1 MFTIFSIRRFLL
13 FNLLST
19 VIATI
24 IITAF
29 ANYYIDCQA
38 INEGLDN
45 LLVET
50 GLLLKTITD
59 NPHSLRPATL
69 KVIQSQLNTNSLA
82 RKNLTPFS
90 NLKAAN
96 IPAKELRYKFQLWD
110 GDGKLLLSSEK
121 NPAVPL
127 IGKPGLSDKIIDG
140 QRWRTFTRYDTQR
153 GVILVL
159 AEQYAARYT
168 LIYDMLIN
176 DTYLTLLIYPLS
188 GIFIWLII
196 GSGLKSIRFFAK
208 EMAERAADHLDPV
221 DLNEVPIEISPL
233 VDELNKL
240 FARLQQAFEREQR
253 FSADAA
259 HELHTP
265 LAALKTQAQVSLKT
279 TDPEE
284 CHLHLKQVIASVD
297 RCSHVV
303 QQLLTLCRLS
313 PETIRPEHF
322 KPVNLAPIAAE
333 VIAQLAPV
341 AIVKQIEIEL
351 IAKDAEYTLL
361 GNAIGLQ
368 VLIRNLVDNAIRYT
382 PKEGLIK
389 VLIMNKPDAIILQVI
404 DNGPGI
410 PSKLHA
416 RVFERFF
423 FFFFTNAQG
432 SGLGLSI
439 VEQIAKLHQ
448 GSVTLASPEQGT
460 GLKVEIRFP
469 IPKKTATL
477 SWNIH
482 I

>member
-29 ANYYIDCQA
+29 GNYYIDTQA
-38 INEGLDN
+38 INAGLDN

-50 GLLLKTITD
+50 GSLLKTITN
-59 NPHSLRPATL
+59 NPRFLTPETLR
-69 KVIQSQLNTNSLA
+69 VIQSQLNMDVPKKSDSSNPHLNITNITQ
-82 RKNLTPFS
+82 KQ
-90 NLKAAN
+90 
-96 IPAKELRYKFQLWD
+96 LRYKFQLWD

-121 NPAVPL
+121 TPTAPL
-127 IGKPGLSDKIIDG
+127 FSKPGLSDKIIDG
-140 QRWRTFTRYDTQR
+140 QKWRTFTIYDTKR

-159 AEQYAARYT
+159 ADQYAARHT
-168 LIYDMLIN
+168 MIHDMLVN

-221 DLNEVPIEISPL
+221 DLNEVPVEISPL

-240 FARLQQAFEREQR
+240 FLRLQQAFEREQR
-253 FSADAA
+253 FAADAA

-265 LAALKTQAQVSLKT
+265 LAALKTQAQVALKT
-279 TDPEE
+279 TNPQE
-284 CHLHLKQVIASVD
+284 CYMHLKQVIASVD
-297 RCSHVV
+297 RCSHVI

-313 PETIRPEHF
+313 PETIMPEHF
-322 KPVNLAPIAAE
+322 TQVNLSRIAAE
-333 VIAQLAPV
+333 VIAQLAPQ
-341 AIVKQIEIEL
+341 AILKQIEIEL
-351 IAKDAEYTLL
+351 IAKESDYKLL
-361 GNAIGLQ
+361 GNTTGLH

-382 PKEGLIK
+382 PTGGVIK
-389 VLIMNKPDAIILQVI
+389 VVIFNKLNSIILQVI

-410 PSKLHA
+410 PDKLRA

-423 FFFFTNAQG
+423 RVLGTNAQG
-432 SGLGLSI
+432 SGLGLAI
-439 VEQIAKLHQ
+439 VEQIAKLHK
-448 GSVTLASPEQGT
+448 GSIALDTPAEGT
-460 GLKVEIRFP
+460 GLQVEVRFP
-469 IPKKTATL
+469 K
-477 SWNIH
+477 
-482 I
+482 

>member
-50 GLLLKTITD
+50 GSLLKTITD
-59 NPHSLRPATL
+59 NSDSLTPSTL
-69 KVIQSQLNTNSLA
+69 KVIQAQLNTNNLA
-82 RKNLTPFS
+82 NKDLAQPV

-121 NPAVPL
+121 HPAVVPL

-140 QRWRTFTRYDTQR
+140 QRWRTFTRYDTKR

-188 GIFIWLII
+188 GMFIWLII

-240 FARLQQAFEREQR
+240 FSRLQQAFEREQR
-253 FSADAA
+253 FAADAA

-297 RCSHVV
+297 RCSHVI

-322 KPVNLAPIAAE
+322 MSLNLAHIAAE

-382 PKEGLIK
+382 PKEGIIK
-389 VLIMNKPDAIILQVI
+389 VLIINKPEAILLQVI

-410 PSKLHA
+410 PAKLRT

-423 FFFFTNAQG
+423 RVLGTNAQG
-432 SGLGLSI
+432 SGLGLAI
-439 VEQIAKLHQ
+439 VEQIVKLHQ
-448 GSVTLASPEQGT
+448 GTIILDSPEQET

-469 IPKKTATL
+469 KK
-477 SWNIH
+477 I
-482 I
+482 

>member
-13 FNLLST
+13 FNLLCT
-19 VIATI
+19 VVATI

-29 ANYYIDCQA
+29 ANYYIDSRA
-38 INEGLDN
+38 INKGLDN

-50 GLLLKTITD
+50 GSLLKTITD
-59 NPHSLRPATL
+59 NPHSLSPATL
-69 KVIQSQLNTNSLA
+69 KVIQSQLNINNLT
-82 RKNLTPFS
+82 RKNWAQRTD
-90 NLKAAN
+90 LKITN

-127 IGKPGLSDKIIDG
+127 IGKPGLSDKIING
-140 QRWRTFTRYDTQR
+140 QRWRTFTRYDTKR

-168 LIYDMLIN
+168 LINDMLLH
-176 DTYLTLLIYPLS
+176 DTYLTLLIYPVS

-221 DLNEVPIEISPL
+221 DLNKVPIEISPL

-240 FARLQQAFEREQR
+240 FSRLQQAFEREQR
-253 FSADAA
+253 FAADAA

-279 TDPEE
+279 TDPKE

-297 RCSHVV
+297 RCSHVI

-313 PETIRPEHF
+313 AETIRPEHF
-322 KPVNLAPIAAE
+322 TALNLAHIAAE

-382 PKEGLIK
+382 PREGVIK
-389 VLIMNKPDAIILQVI
+389 VFIINKPEAILLQVI

-410 PSKLHA
+410 PVKLRA

-423 FFFFTNAQG
+423 RVLGTNAQG
-432 SGLGLSI
+432 SGLGLAI
-439 VEQIAKLHQ
+439 VEQIVKLHQ
-448 GSVTLASPEQGT
+448 GTIILDSPEQET
-460 GLKVEIRFP
+460 GLKVEIRFA
-469 IPKKTATL
+469 KKC
-477 SWNIH
+477 NFNMKYR
-482 I
+482 

>member
-13 FNLLST
+13 FNLLCT
-19 VIATI
+19 VVATI

-29 ANYYIDCQA
+29 ANYYIDSRA
-38 INEGLDN
+38 INKGLDN

-50 GLLLKTITD
+50 GSLLKTITN
-59 NPHSLRPATL
+59 NPHSLSPATL
-69 KVIQSQLNTNSLA
+69 KVIQSQLNINNLI
-82 RKNLTPFS
+82 RKNWAQHTD
-90 NLKAAN
+90 LKITN
-96 IPAKELRYKFQLWD
+96 IPTKELRYKFQLWD

-127 IGKPGLSDKIIDG
+127 IGKPGLSDKIING
-140 QRWRTFTRYDTQR
+140 QRWRTFTRYDTKQ

-168 LIYDMLIN
+168 LINDMLLH
-176 DTYLTLLIYPLS
+176 DTYLTLLIYPVS

-221 DLNEVPIEISPL
+221 DLNKVPIEISPL

-240 FARLQQAFEREQR
+240 FSRLQQAFEREQR
-253 FSADAA
+253 FAADAA

-279 TDPEE
+279 TDPKE

-297 RCSHVV
+297 RCSHVI

-322 KPVNLAPIAAE
+322 TALNLAHIAAE

-382 PKEGLIK
+382 PREGVIK
-389 VLIMNKPDAIILQVI
+389 VFIINKPEAILLQVI

-410 PSKLHA
+410 PVKLRA

-423 FFFFTNAQG
+423 RVLGTNAQG
-432 SGLGLSI
+432 SGLGLAI
-439 VEQIAKLHQ
+439 VEQIAKLHK
-448 GSVTLASPEQGT
+448 GSIMLASPEQGT

-469 IPKKTATL
+469 KKM
-477 SWNIH
+477 
-482 I
+482 